1 MRIASY
7 AFRATWRRSWRI
19 ALVVALIGGL
29 LGAVAMA
36 ALAGARRTDSA
47 YGRYLRA
54 VKASDVMIDVPGPLL
69 PVIRA
74 IEDLPGKTS
83 SAAWLGLNAQPV
95 IHGKIDP
102 SFETDGLAGSLDGEY
117 FRQDTMTVLA
127 GTEPRLDSTNEM
139 AITLPMAQHFGLRPG
154 DHMTW
159 QFYRPAHL
167 VNGLPASPQV
177 VKAQRPT
184 FVVTAIVAM
193 PPALGDKFDD
203 IDGGILTPAATSRY
217 LNGEFSFGW
226 VAMRLQRGDAGV
238 PALQKE
244 LSALAVPLGK
254 KLGFPVTFDI
264 RILAIA
270 KHEAQQAIE
279 PQAVALA
286 LLGGLIAAAMLVL
299 VAQGLAQM
307 LTRSAGEGT
316 VLRALGATRAEAATA
331 LAGPGGF
338 AIAGSAVLSAVGAIA
353 LSPLAPVGPV
363 RAYDP
368 QTGVQVDWL
377 VLGGGAGAVLLLLGS
392 ALAWLSWRAAGQA
405 AVGAADRP
413 AAVLTASRRSGLP
426 LTALT
431 GMRYALERG
440 YGRQRA
446 PVRATL
452 AGSVVAVT
460 ALAISLVFSAS
471 LSGLASDPVRYGWNW
486 TALVQ
491 SQGGWGTW
499 PPDAMAQ
506 AMAHQPGV
514 TGWSEFGF
522 GQLMINHQEVPVL
535 GVVPKLGVVQPPTTS
550 GHRLASAYQI
560 ELGTVTMRQLGVHVG
575 ERVLAGTGTFARLF
589 KIVGTVTLPSM
600 GTVLTDHVSLGR
612 GAMMDEA
619 SMLAVQDFPP
629 YSQALFQGNSSASD
643 EALSS
648 PSYPSVVAIDATSS
662 LAASRAV
669 ASVLRHEPDETVGGM
684 YALPPEQGAQVLD
697 LRQMGGLPLAIALG
711 VAAAA
716 VLALALTIVASVRQR
731 RREMALLKSLG
742 MRRGQLRA
750 VVLSQTT
757 TVLAVAIVIG
767 IPLGVAVGRW
777 AWAAFAAE
785 IGVVPAPVAPAAALA
800 LGVLTLLTAGNLLAS
815 WPASIA
821 ARTPVTRLLRSE

>member
-1 MRIASY
+1 MGTIRYI
-7 AFRATWRRSWRI
+7 FRASWHRQ
-19 ALVVALIGGL
+19 LRTVVVVALIGGL

-54 VKASDVMIDVPGPLL
+54 AKASDVMVDVPGPLL
-69 PVIRA
+69 SVMRE
-74 IEDLPGKTS
+74 IENLPGKTS
-83 SAAWLGLNAQPV
+83 SATWLGLNAEPV
-95 IHGKIDP
+95 INGQVYS
-102 SFETDGLAGSLDGEY
+102 SFRTDGLAGSLDGEY
-117 FRQDTMTVLA
+117 FREDRLTVLA
-127 GTEPRLDSTNEM
+127 GRLPRLDATNEM
-139 AITLPMAQHFGLRPG
+139 AITQPMAQAFHLHPG

-159 QFYRPAHL
+159 QFYRNKL
-167 VNGLPASPQV
+167 VNGLPTDAPPV
-177 VKAQRPT
+177 PAQRET
-184 FVVTAIVAM
+184 FLVTAIAAM
-193 PPALGDKFDD
+193 PPALGDQFDN

-226 VAMRLQRGDAGV
+226 VAMRLRRGDAGV
-238 PALQKE
+238 RALQKE
-244 LSALAVPLGK
+244 LNTLALSLGK
-254 KLGFPVTFDI
+254 QLQFPVTFDI
-264 RILAIA
+264 RRLAIA

-286 LLGGLIAAAMLVL
+286 LLGCLIAVAMLVL

-307 LTRSAGEGT
+307 LTRSAGDGT
-316 VLRALGATRAEAATA
+316 VLRALGATRGEAATA

-338 AIAGSAVLSAVGAIA
+338 AIAGSAVLSLAGAIA

-377 VLGGGAGAVLLLLGS
+377 VLGGGAGLVLLLLGS
-392 ALAWLSWRAAGQA
+392 VLAWLSWRAAGQA
-405 AVGAADRP
+405 AERTAARP
-413 AAVLTASRRSGLP
+413 SAVLTAVRRGGLP

-440 YGRQRA
+440 HGRQRA

-460 ALAISLVFSAS
+460 ALAVSLVFSAS
-471 LSGLASDPVRYGWNW
+471 LSGLASHPVRYGWNW
-486 TALVQ
+486 TTLVQ
-491 SQGGWGTW
+491 SQGGWATW

-514 TGWSEFGF
+514 TGWSVFGF

-535 GVVPKLGVVQPPTTS
+535 GVLPELGSVQPPTTS
-550 GHRLASAYQI
+550 GHGLANADQI

-575 ERVLAGTGTFARLF
+575 DRVLAGTGVHARLF
-589 KIVGTVTLPSM
+589 TVVGTVTLPSM

-612 GAMMDEA
+612 GAMMDED
-619 SMLAVQDFPP
+619 SMLAVQHFPP
-629 YSQALFQGNSSASD
+629 YTQVLFHSNSSATNS
-643 EALSS
+643 ALSS

-662 LAASRAV
+662 TAASRAV
-669 ASVLRHEPDETVGGM
+669 ARILRKEPDETAGGM
-684 YALPPEQGAQVLD
+684 YSLPPEQGAQVLD

-716 VLALALTIVASVRQR
+716 VLALALTIFASVRQR
-731 RREMALLKSLG
+731 RRELALLKSLG
-742 MRRGQLRA
+742 MRRGQIRA

-757 TVLAVAIVIG
+757 TILAVAIVIG
-767 IPLGVAVGRW
+767 IPLGVAFGRW
-777 AWAAFAAE
+777 AWAAFASE
-785 IGVVPAPVAPAAALA
+785 IGVVPAPVAPAAAIA
-800 LGVLTLLTAGNLLAS
+800 LGTLVLLAAGNLLATL
-815 WPASIA
+815 PAAIA
-821 ARTPVTRLLRSE
+821 ARTSAARLLRSE